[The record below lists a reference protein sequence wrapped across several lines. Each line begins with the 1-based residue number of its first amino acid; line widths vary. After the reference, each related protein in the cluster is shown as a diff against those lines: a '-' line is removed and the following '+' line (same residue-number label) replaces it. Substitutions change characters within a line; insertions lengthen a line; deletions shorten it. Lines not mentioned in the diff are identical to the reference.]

1 MFDILYFLL
10 HFFLFWK
17 IKNDRLSI
25 EKNHLK
31 KNSFYFLL
39 YQISRYSFSKKKK
52 NRYCEFQLA
61 QLVKSLMVE

>member
-39 YQISRYSFSKKKK
+39 YQISRYSFLKKKK
-52 NRYCEFQLA
+52 
-61 QLVKSLMVE
+61 KSVL